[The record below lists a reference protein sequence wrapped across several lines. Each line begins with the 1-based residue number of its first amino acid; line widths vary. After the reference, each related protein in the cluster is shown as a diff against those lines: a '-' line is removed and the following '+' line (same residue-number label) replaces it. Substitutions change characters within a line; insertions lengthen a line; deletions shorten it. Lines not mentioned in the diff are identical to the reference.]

1 MNAASAPPPPGGPL
15 SAVGSSNF
23 RFQQKN
29 PTSRYVGIGF
39 VLALHLLLLWA
50 MVSGLGKQAIEVI
63 KKPLEAIVIQEVK
76 LPPPPPPPPPKV
88 IEPPKPQ
95 APKVEAPP
103 PPPFVP
109 PPEVT
114 PPPTVTAP
122 AITSVPEPP
131 PAPPVIAPPPP
142 PPPPEPAP
150 APAAP
155 SRLDIGVACPTQV
168 RPEMPRR
175 ALQEGVSGVVR
186 AQITV
191 VGGAV
196 KEVQILSGPRVFHQA
211 VRNAMLQYKCTAADG
226 TTAVQE
232 FEFKLD

>member
-1 MNAASAPPPPGGPL
+1 MNAASSAPAASPMTALG
-15 SAVGSSNF
+15 AAQY

-39 VLALHLLLLWA
+39 VVALHLLLLWA
-50 MVSGLGKQAIEVI
+50 LVSGLGKQAIEVI

-76 LPPPPPPPPPKV
+76 LLPPPPPPPPKI

-114 PPPTVTAP
+114 PPPSVAAPTITA
-122 AITSVPEPP
+122 APEPP

-142 PPPPEPAP
+142 PAPPAP
-150 APAAP
+150 PAAPAAP
-155 SRLDIGVACPTQV
+155 ARVDIGVACPTQV
-168 RPEMPRR
+168 KPEMPRR

-196 KEVQILSGPRVFHQA
+196 KEVQILAGPRVFHQA
-211 VRNAMLQYKCTAADG
+211 VRTAMLQYKCTAADG